1 MPPDPQSLLA
11 ENQRLH
17 RRLERE
23 RAVRLEAEAIAERGL
38 RDLYQR
44 QQELQFLE
52 RMAVAANQSRTAREI
67 LQYAVEEISRFHHWE
82 TGHAF
87 VAGKSGAETLLR
99 SADAWYAARPDA
111 VKPFRRVSQMA
122 QFVGQIGL
130 PGRAQQ
136 AARPVWIT
144 DIATDDNFPRF
155 GIAQAC
161 GLRSAVAFPVL
172 CGEEVVAVLEFFGAE
187 PRNSDRAILDLMSH
201 VGTQLG
207 RVIERQRAE
216 ESLRAQTVQL
226 VKARD
231 EARDADRAKS
241 AFLANMSHELR
252 TPLNAIIGFSQMM
265 QYQVAGPLN
274 EKYRAYADDIQNSGI
289 HLKDVVN
296 GILDLS
302 KIEVGAL
309 ELREAPVFITD
320 ITDSCIRL
328 VTPMAEK
335 TQVRLVSDIAQGLPV
350 FSADETR
357 LKQAVLNVLSNAVKF
372 TTAGGSVTLKAHMAG
387 PELVIAVADTGI
399 GMRPEDVAIAVQPFR
414 QIDGAL
420 NRRYEGTG
428 LGLPLAKAF
437 TELHG
442 GRLEIDSAPG
452 IGTTM
457 RLIIP
462 VKQAA

>member
-23 RAVRLEAEAIAERGL
+23 RAVRLEADAIAERGL

-231 EARDADRAKS
+231 EARDADRA
-241 AFLANMSHELR
+241 N
-252 TPLNAIIGFSQMM
+252 IGFSQMM

-420 NRRYEGTG
+420 KRRYEGTG

>member
-1 MPPDPQSLLA
+1 MPSDRDFVGA
-11 ENQRLH
+11 EPEELKRQ
-17 RRLERE
+17 LERE
-23 RAVRLEAEAIAERGL
+23 RALRLETE
-38 RDLYQR
+38 
-44 QQELQFLE
+44 QF
-52 RMAVAANQSRTAREI
+52 
-67 LQYAVEEISRFHHWE
+67 
-82 TGHAF
+82 
-87 VAGKSGAETLLR
+87 
-99 SADAWYAARPDA
+99 
-111 VKPFRRVSQMA
+111 
-122 QFVGQIGL
+122 
-130 PGRAQQ
+130 
-136 AARPVWIT
+136 
-144 DIATDDNFPRF
+144 
-155 GIAQAC
+155 
-161 GLRSAVAFPVL
+161 
-172 CGEEVVAVLEFFGAE
+172 
-187 PRNSDRAILDLMSH
+187 
-201 VGTQLG
+201 
-207 RVIERQRAE
+207 
-216 ESLRAQTVQL
+216 LRAQIAL
-226 VKARD
+226 LARERD
-231 EARDADRAKS
+231 EAREADRAKS
-241 AFLANMSHELR
+241 TFLANMSHELR

-274 EKYRAYADDIQNSGI
+274 EKYRAYADDIQNSGN

-309 ELREAPVFITD
+309 ELREAPVFICD
-320 ITDSCIRL
+320 IADACMRF
-328 VTPMAEK
+328 VMPMAQK

-399 GMRPEDVAIAVQPFR
+399 GMRPEEVAIAVQPFR

-420 NRRYEGTG
+420 NRRVEGTG

-442 GRLEIDSAPG
+442 GRLEIESAPG

-462 VKQAA
+462 VKLTERAA